1 MIGVILAAGR
11 GRRMR
16 GLTQKRPKAMLPV
29 VGRPI
34 IARVIAQL
42 KMAGIRELIIVVA
55 ADDQH
60 IRPHFAARPPD
71 GVHLRFVRQ
80 SAPRGMAHALLE
92 TAPYI
97 HASFILA
104 ACDSLY
110 PDEHCQ
116 QLVQMHQGGR
126 APATLTLMEVPPE
139 EIARASSVEIV
150 HGRVVRVVEKP
161 SLADAPSHI
170 ASLALYAFD
179 RQILDYLEQI
189 QPSSRGE
196 LELQDAIQMMIADA
210 GGLAGLTTAWRWE
223 LTTPEDLL
231 MMNLNVLAMT
241 PKLHVAPPGL
251 SVRPPLYVERGV
263 SLPSDVR
270 LGPNVYLEAGARIG
284 PGAHLKNCVVLR
296 DGLVPPRQTVE
307 GVLMPSE

>member
-11 GRRMR
+11 GTRMR
-16 GLTQKRPKAMLPV
+16 GLTRKRPKAMLPV
-29 VGRPI
+29 VGQPI

-42 KMAGIRELIIVVA
+42 GMAGIKELIIVVA
-55 ADDQH
+55 ADDRH
-60 IRPHFAARPPD
+60 IQPYFAARPPD
-71 GVHLRFVRQ
+71 GVQLRFVRQ

-97 HASFILA
+97 QSAFVLA

-110 PDEHCQ
+110 PDEHYQ
-116 QLVQMHQGGR
+116 QLVQTHQRGR

-150 HGRVVRVVEKP
+150 NGRVVRVVEKP
-161 SLADAPSHI
+161 SPADAPSNI

-179 RQILDYLEQI
+179 RLILDYLKQV

-196 LELQDAIQMMIADA
+196 LELQEAIQMMIANT

-223 LTTPEDLL
+223 LTTPDDLL

-241 PKLHVAPPGL
+241 PGLHVAPPDL
-251 SVRPPLYVERGV
+251 TVRSPVFVERGV
-263 SLPSDVR
+263 SLPPNVR
-270 LGPNVYLEAGARIG
+270 LGPNVYLEAGAWIG
-284 PGAHLKNCVVLR
+284 PGAHLRNCVVLR
-296 DGLVPPRQTVE
+296 DGLVPPKLAVE
-307 GVLMPSE
+307 GVLISSE